1 MFDIGF
7 LEIMVILVITLLVIG
22 PERMPEVARKIGS
35 FIGKMRRFV
44 NSVKAEGEVAETI
57 NDFKKSIDLEE
68 QKKQISSISDELNK
82 GLSVGLDNVNM
93 DELQRP
99 FAQNKNAET
108 EADESESVASSQ
120 FNKAPIQ
127 PQIPTQAPTSAPQK
141 PEESTTDTT
150 KPTESVNSVPSQAAK
165 TPAASTEA
173 AQTKETTAKSE

>member
-82 GLSVGLDNVNM
+82 GLSVGLENVNM

-99 FAQNKNAET
+99 FAQNKPADT
-108 EADESESVASSQ
+108 EVDEPQSIASSQ
-120 FNKAPIQ
+120 FNKAPAQ
-127 PQIPTQAPTSAPQK
+127 PQMPTQAPTSTPQK
-141 PEESTTDTT
+141 SEESTTDTQPAKSANIET
-150 KPTESVNSVPSQAAK
+150 SQVAQ
-165 TPAASTEA
+165 TPAASSEA
-173 AQTKETTAKSE
+173 AQTKETTAKS

>member
-68 QKKQISSISDELNK
+68 QKKEITNISEELNK
-82 GLSVGLDNVNM
+82 GLSVGLENVNM
-93 DELQRP
+93 DELNRP
-99 FAQNKNAET
+99 FAQNKPVET
-108 EADESESVASSQ
+108 ENDEPQPVASSQ
-120 FNKAPIQ
+120 FNKAPVQ
-127 PQIPTQAPTSAPQK
+127 PQIPTQAPVATPQNTETSTAEAK
-141 PEESTTDTT
+141 TTETA
-150 KPTESVNSVPSQAAK
+150 SVATPSQASENTTSSA
-165 TPAASTEA
+165 EM
-173 AQTKETTAKSE
+173 AQKQETTAKS